1 MFARNVQ
8 NVLEGGSN
16 WTICP
21 PPIDSTCAEMDT
33 TIKATAV
40 VAAGCAKAEVALRF
54 LIDELK
60 ERISLRTDALL
71 ALEKSHSDYIS
82 KIYELE
88 AKKIQMYEQNH
99 HLLATRRMLLK
110 KQEFQNIQ
118 YIYRLQEMSM
128 ESFKGPTRSRDV
140 AMYEFK
146 RRRDIES
153 RQYELQVRTAMLKR
167 LEEENRTIYAEN
179 EALLQTLIARSL
191 ENEPGLTPEM
201 WNQICI
207 ALNGGPPGMSE
218 ENLQKEGDKDAEG
231 WWWDL
236 QRKEEALRDSGKQL
250 DKPEPTGGQDPE
262 KSNDKVEDTA
272 TLGEKLAATNLGT
285 EEAPSPKESN
295 DKGKGVARFSE
306 QSTPGEWD
314 LV

>member
-1 MFARNVQ
+1 M
-8 NVLEGGSN
+8 
-16 WTICP
+16 W
-21 PPIDSTCAEMDT
+21 
-33 TIKATAV
+33 
-40 VAAGCAKAEVALRF
+40 
-54 LIDELK
+54 
-60 ERISLRTDALL
+60 
-71 ALEKSHSDYIS
+71 
-82 KIYELE
+82 
-88 AKKIQMYEQNH
+88 EQNR
-99 HLLATRRMLLK
+99 HLLATRRVLLK

-118 YIYRLQEMSM
+118 YIRGLREMSM
-128 ESFKGPTRSRDV
+128 ESFKSPTISRDM
-140 AMYEFK
+140 AMFGFI
-146 RRRDIES
+146 RRGDIES
-153 RQYELQVRTAMLKR
+153 RQYELQVVTAMLKG

-191 ENEPGLTPEM
+191 ENEPGLTPEVR
-201 WNQICI
+201 NQIRI

-231 WWWDL
+231 WWWGL

-285 EEAPSPKESN
+285 EEAPSPKES
-295 DKGKGVARFSE
+295 DAKGKGVARFSE
-306 QSTPGEWD
+306 QSTPGKWD

>member
-16 WTICP
+16 WTIRP
-21 PPIDSTCAEMDT
+21 PPTDSTCAGMDT
-33 TIKATAV
+33 TTKATVAV
-40 VAAGCAKAEVALRF
+40 APGCAKAEAALRF
-54 LIDELK
+54 LIDESK
-60 ERISLRTDALL
+60 ERISLRTNALL

-82 KIYELE
+82 KIDELE
-88 AKKIQMYEQNH
+88 AKKIQMWEQNR
-99 HLLATRRMLLK
+99 HLLATRRVLLK

-118 YIYRLQEMSM
+118 YIYGLREMSM
-128 ESFKGPTRSRDV
+128 ESFKSPTVSRDM
-140 AMYEFK
+140 AMFGFI
-146 RRRDIES
+146 RRGDIES
-153 RQYELQVRTAMLKR
+153 RQYELQVVTAMLKG

-191 ENEPGLTPEM
+191 ENGPGLTPEVR
-201 WNQICI
+201 NQIRI
-207 ALNGGPPGMSE
+207 ALDGGPPGMSE
-218 ENLQKEGDKDAEG
+218 ENLQ
-231 WWWDL
+231 
-236 QRKEEALRDSGKQL
+236 KEEALRDSGKQL

-285 EEAPSPKESN
+285 EEAPSPKESD
-295 DKGKGVARFSE
+295 DKGKGIARFSE
-306 QSTPGEWD
+306 QSTPGKWD